1 MTFRR
6 IAIALL
12 LLATA
17 LPLSGFRKANYKQ
30 ADEIMSEL
38 KSHQAAESEVEL
50 IKMVIVD
57 EDGNTQVREMISAVK
72 PDKDGNLRYLIR
84 FLSPADISGVSLLT
98 LEKPGGETDQYFYL
112 PALGQARQITGNQK
126 NAPFMDSDFTFDD
139 LRKENPEEFQY
150 YRLLDENLEGKEVF
164 VIMSA
169 PANVDIKSR
178 QDYPSRLLYID
189 KDSYNILRIE
199 FYAEG
204 EKEPFKTFNG
214 YDYNSPE
221 VDGAT
226 ERPRRATMNNHTNS
240 TSSIM
245 TVLKARLNKPV
256 PEELF
261 TVEALQ
267 NQEEEDA
274 LLLKILEETQADDG
288 KKS

>member
-17 LPLSGFRKANYKQ
+17 LPVSGFRKANYKQ

-38 KSHQAAESEVEL
+38 KSHQAAQSEVEL

-57 EDGNTQVREMISAVK
+57 EEGNTQVREMISAVK
-72 PDKDGNLRYLIR
+72 PDEDGNLRYLIR

-98 LEKPGGETDQYFYL
+98 LEKPGGEADQYFYL

-150 YRLLDENLEGKEVF
+150 YRLLDENIEGKDVY

-169 PANVDIKSR
+169 PANVDIKNR

-189 KDSYNILRIE
+189 QENYNLLRIE

-226 ERPRRATMNNHTNS
+226 ERPRRATMNNHANS

-288 KKS
+288 TKS

>member
-98 LEKPGGETDQYFYL
+98 LEKPGGEADQYFYL

-150 YRLLDENLEGKEVF
+150 YRLMDEELEGKEVF

-169 PANVDIKSR
+169 PANVDIKNR